1 MVLDLSLVSIVN
13 FITIISLL
21 VVYSILDLRYKSVK
35 NELVLV
41 GFIIGGTISVFTGH
55 FVTSV
60 VLHATALLLTIPLVY
75 ILFRLGSIGGAD
87 AKVLFIVS
95 LFSPGIELGNWN
107 QPVLE
112 AILGLGGELL
122 IMLLGGYLYWRVKR
136 NEEESTPPLLLFLL
150 VGYLAI
156 QIFALF

>member
-1 MVLDLSLVSIVN
+1 MVLDLSLVSIVH

-21 VVYSILDLRYKSVK
+21 VVYSILDLRYRTVR
-35 NELVLV
+35 NELVLAGAV
-41 GFIIGGTISVFTGH
+41 IGGTIWVFTGH
-55 FVTSV
+55 FFAGI
-60 VLHATALLLTIPLVY
+60 VLHATALLLTLPLAY

-87 AKVLFIVS
+87 AKVLLVVA

-107 QPVLE
+107 QPALE

-122 IMLLGGYLYWRVKR
+122 VMLLGGYLYWRIKR
-136 NEEESTPPLLLFLL
+136 NDNESTPPLLPFLL
-150 VGYLAI
+150 LGYLVI

>member
-1 MVLDLSLVSIVN
+1 MVLDLSLVSVVH
-13 FITIISLL
+13 FVTIITLL
-21 VVYSILDLRYKSVK
+21 VVYSILDLKYRRVK
-35 NELVLV
+35 NELVLAGV
-41 GFIIGGTISVFTGH
+41 VIGFAITLLMGH
-55 FVTSV
+55 FVASV
-60 VLHATALLLTIPLVY
+60 ALHATAFLLTIPLAY

-122 IMLLGGYLYWRVKR
+122 VMLLGGYLYWRIKR
-136 NEEESTPPLLLFLL
+136 KNEENASPLLPFLL
-150 VGYLAI
+150 LGYLVV

>member
-1 MVLDLSLVSIVN
+1 MVLDLSLVSFVH
-13 FITIISLL
+13 FITIILLL
-21 VVYSILDLRYKSVK
+21 VVYSILDLRYRTVK
-35 NELVLV
+35 NELVLAGV
-41 GFIIGGTISVFTGH
+41 IIGGTISVFTSH
-55 FVTSV
+55 FVTSI

-95 LFSPGIELGNWN
+95 LFSPGIELANWN

-112 AILGLGGELL
+112 AILGLGGELF

-136 NEEESTPPLLLFLL
+136 NDKEITPPLLPFLL
-150 VGYLAI
+150 LGYLVI
-156 QIFALF
+156 QIFSLF

>member
-1 MVLDLSLVSIVN
+1 MVLDLSLVSIVH

-21 VVYSILDLRYKSVK
+21 VVYSILDLRYRTVR
-35 NELVLV
+35 NELVLAGAV
-41 GFIIGGTISVFTGH
+41 IGGTIWVFTGN
-55 FVTSV
+55 FFAGI
-60 VLHATALLLTIPLVY
+60 VLHATALLLTLPLAY

-87 AKVLFIVS
+87 AKVLLVVA

-107 QPVLE
+107 QPALE

-122 IMLLGGYLYWRVKR
+122 VMLLGGYLYWRIKR
-136 NEEESTPPLLLFLL
+136 NDNESTPPLLPFLL
-150 VGYLAI
+150 LGYLVI